1 MGEIKVDFG
10 QLSQAADDL
19 GQAASKIQ
27 SELDELEGFLKPL
40 VATWEGA
47 AQEAYVAAQQEWD
60 KAAQNMQEIA
70 AKMGMAV
77 SAANESY
84 QQGEKRNAAR
94 FGG

>member
-19 GQAASKIQ
+19 GQTANKIQ
-27 SELDELEGFLKPL
+27 QELDELENFLKPL
-40 VATWEGA
+40 VATWEGS
-47 AQEAYVAAQQEWD
+47 AQEAYRAAQEEWD
-60 KAAQNMQEIA
+60 KAAKNMQEIT

-77 SAANESY
+77 NAANDSY
-84 QQGEKRNAAR
+84 QSGEKRNAAR

>member
-19 GQAASKIQ
+19 GKTASKIEQ
-27 SELDELEGFLKPL
+27 ELDQLEQFLKPL
-40 VATWEGA
+40 IATWEGS
-47 AQEAYVAAQQEWD
+47 AQEAYHRAQDEWN
-60 KAAQNMQEIA
+60 KAAHNMREIA

-77 SAANESY
+77 HAANEAF
-84 QQGEKRNAAR
+84 QQGEHRNAAR

>member
-19 GQAASKIQ
+19 GQASQKIQ
-27 SELDELEGFLKPL
+27 SELDELENFLKPL
-40 VATWEGA
+40 VAAWEGA
-47 AQEAYVAAQQEWD
+47 AQEAYTAAQAEWD

-77 SAANESY
+77 SAANDSY
-84 QQGEKRNAAR
+84 QQGEKRNAGR